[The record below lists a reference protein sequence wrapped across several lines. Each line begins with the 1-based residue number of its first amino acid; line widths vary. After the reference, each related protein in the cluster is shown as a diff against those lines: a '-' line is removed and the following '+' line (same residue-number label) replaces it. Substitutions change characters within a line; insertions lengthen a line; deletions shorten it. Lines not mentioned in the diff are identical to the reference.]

1 MSILDFRAMSAFSS
15 KSGIGVFSQHKM
27 KKVSPYATLLLDISQ
42 GLREEEISEI
52 KLVLNVD
59 KKVRRRQL
67 EKMRNGAEVLSC
79 MYDEDLISSSD
90 THYLE
95 SLLHKFGRKDL
106 CTKIEKY
113 HMKRNAQL
121 SDDSKASIKINNLQG
136 NTTPKQLYNPYMN
149 QSNLPVYTSLKV
161 PQQPASTC
169 YKELHVGVES
179 GQPIQY
185 SSTRSSPDGLSANIQ
200 YCPSALAFRREID
213 QDGLHA
219 LDSNISLQ
227 SDIEMSQK
235 SSQSS
240 QMSISDDEKL
250 NYSQEKTSFDGILA
264 GRMQLSQ

>member
-15 KSGIGVFSQHKM
+15 KSGIGVYSRHKM
-27 KKVSPYATLLLDISQ
+27 KKFSPYSTLLLDISQ
-42 GLREEEISEI
+42 GLLEEDISAI
-52 KLVLNVD
+52 KLVLKVD
-59 KKVRRRQL
+59 KQVKRKQL
-67 EKMRNGAEVLSC
+67 EKMKNGAELLSC
-79 MYDEDLISSSD
+79 MYDEDLISSAD
-90 THYLE
+90 TMYLE
-95 SLLHKFGRKDL
+95 SLLHKIGRRDL

-113 HMKRNAQL
+113 HMKRNVQL

-149 QSNLPVYTSLKV
+149 QSSIPVYTNLKV

-185 SSTRSSPDGLSANIQ
+185 SSTRSSPDGLSANVKN
-200 YCPSALAFRREID
+200 CPGALALRELD

-227 SDIEMSQK
+227 SDIEMSQR

>member
-1 MSILDFRAMSAFSS
+1 MSAFSS
-15 KSGIGVFSQHKM
+15 KSGIGVFSRHKM

-42 GLREEEISEI
+42 GLLEEEISAI

-79 MYDEDLISSSD
+79 MYDEDLISSTD
-90 THYLE
+90 TKYLE
-95 SLLHKFGRKDL
+95 RLLLKFGRKDL

-121 SDDSKASIKINNLQG
+121 SDDSKASIKINNLHG

-169 YKELHVGVES
+169 YKELHFGVES

-185 SSTRSSPDGLSANIQ
+185 SSTRSSPDGLSANVKN
-200 YCPSALAFRREID
+200 CPGALALRGLD